1 MGFLSRSIKTAA
13 KLPFAMAWDCI
24 SLGNMGEGTST
35 GRIIAEHRA
44 EKQIDDCLEL
54 VKKLKKAGVI

>member
-1 MGFLSRSIKTAA
+1 MGFFERNLKNAI

-35 GRIIAEHRA
+35 GKVIREHEA
-44 EKQIDDCLEL
+44 EKQIDDVLEIA
-54 VKKLKKAGVI
+54 KKLKDAGVI